1 MEALG
6 LGERCSRGLGN
17 ALRRG
22 QGSGHSGQGLG
33 SDEVGTG
40 SLRSSPGHQGKNK
53 GRRPGHTP
61 YIAICCLVAQSCL
74 TFLRPHGL

>member
-6 LGERCSRGLGN
+6 LGESCSRGLGN
-17 ALRRG
+17 TLRR
-22 QGSGHSGQGLG
+22 GQGLG
-33 SDEVGTG
+33 SDEVSTG

-61 YIAICCLVAQSCL
+61 CIAICCCLVAQSCL
-74 TFLRPHGL
+74 TFLRPLGL